1 MLQKSNCFARRFLIA
16 KKKRLYLF
24 SHCFFIALQQ
34 GDSLWQAV
42 VGLGVTL
49 ALGLVG
55 GVAVA
60 LKRQLKRAIDTFVA
74 KSEVPVDPSAPA
86 DQQDPATAEAQAAV
100 PDQLPTVGVVFGVA
114 RKEAPRANTNPFL

>member
-1 MLQKSNCFARRFLIA
+1 LLQKNHYFARQFLIA
-16 KKKRLYLF
+16 TKGFCLF
-24 SHCFFIALQQ
+24 SHGFFIALQQ

-86 DQQDPATAEAQAAV
+86 DQQDPATVEAQAAAV
-100 PDQLPTVGVVFGVA
+100 PDQLPAVGVVHGVA

>member
-1 MLQKSNCFARRFLIA
+1 MFCPLASDCYE
-16 KKKRLYLF
+16 RLLYFF
-24 SHCFFIALQQ
+24 SHGFFIALQQ

-42 VGLGVTL
+42 VGLGVSL

-60 LKRQLKRAIDTFVA
+60 LKRQLKRAIDTFVS

-86 DQQDPATAEAQAAV
+86 QQQDPATVEAQAAV
-100 PDQLPTVGVVFGVA
+100 PDQLPAVGVVFGVA
-114 RKEAPRANTNPFL
+114 RKEGPRANTNPFL

>member
-1 MLQKSNCFARRFLIA
+1 
-16 KKKRLYLF
+16 
-24 SHCFFIALQQ
+24 LQQ

-49 ALGLVG
+49 AFGLVG

-74 KSEVPVDPSAPA
+74 KSEVPVDPSAPT
-86 DQQDPATAEAQAAV
+86 DQQDPATVEAQAAAV
-100 PDQLPTVGVVFGVA
+100 PDQLPAVGVVHGVA
-114 RKEAPRANTNPFL
+114 RKEAPRANTNPSL